1 MESDQD
7 MGKHKN
13 VETEHYLADVPK
25 DDEEP
30 DFMPLAR
37 GVLSVGSE
45 GDENV
50 EEFAYYDGDGTPES
64 DVVSVKKNHPVEGH
78 FYNDEPSHLFIREK
92 EFETGDGRKC
102 IYKQVRS
109 TGETLIGTATL
120 LDIDTTGGPAEEY
133 APLACTISW
142 DKKPEI
148 TSKDDDSGGVSSP
161 VIGNVKPTNDGAAIN
176 LE

>member
-1 MESDQD
+1 

-13 VETEHYLADVPK
+13 VETKHFLADIPTG
-25 DDEEP
+25 DETEP
-30 DFMPLAR
+30 DYMPLAR

-64 DVVSVKKNHPVEGH
+64 DVISVKKNHPVEGH
-78 FYNDEPSHLFIREK
+78 FYDDEPSHKFIRNK
-92 EFETGDGRKC
+92 EFATGDERKC
-102 IYKQVRS
+102 MYKQVRS
-109 TGETLIGTATL
+109 TGETLIGVATL
-120 LDIDTTGGPAEEY
+120 LDINTTGGPAEEY

-148 TSKDDDSGGVSSP
+148 KESGNDGGGGVE
-161 VIGNVKPTNDGAAIN
+161 G
-176 LE
+176 